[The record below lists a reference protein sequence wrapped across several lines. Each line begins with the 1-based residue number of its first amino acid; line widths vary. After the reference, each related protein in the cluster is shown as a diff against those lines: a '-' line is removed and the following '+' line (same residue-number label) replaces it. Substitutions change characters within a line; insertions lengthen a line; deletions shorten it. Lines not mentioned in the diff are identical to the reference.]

1 LLDEVLAQALL
12 EDRIEGV
19 LLDLAPRQPR
29 YQMMLDAAR
38 RLRAL
43 DRGGGWPSVASGRR
57 LEPGVVDPRVPV
69 LRLRLRLSEDLT
81 GPDPQDSETFEVA
94 LADAVRGFQ
103 ARHGLDADGV
113 VGPATLAALNVPAA
127 ERARQLEINL
137 ERWRW
142 LPADLGTRH
151 IEVNIAG
158 FDVKVVERG
167 QTVRQHRAIVGRE
180 YRQTPMFSGTMTYL
194 VLAPYWH
201 VPPNIASADKL
212 PAIKADSGMLAA
224 QRFTV
229 LDLSTNAPVDAGTVD
244 WQSLTGAEL
253 NRRYRLRQ
261 DPGPFNALGDVKFMF
276 PNAHNVYLHDT
287 PSRELFART
296 ARNFSSGCIRI
307 ENPLELAEYLL
318 SDQDGWTK
326 GRIDE
331 VVAGGVERT
340 VRLRTALPVHLLY
353 WTAWAD
359 GDGTM
364 QFRNDA
370 YGRDARVWQALQASP
385 PGQ

>member
-1 LLDEVLAQALL
+1 
-12 EDRIEGV
+12 
-19 LLDLAPRQPR
+19 
-29 YQMMLDAAR
+29 
-38 RLRAL
+38 
-43 DRGGGWPSVASGRR
+43 
-57 LEPGVVDPRVPV
+57 
-69 LRLRLRLSEDLT
+69 
-81 GPDPQDSETFEVA
+81 
-94 LADAVRGFQ
+94 
-103 ARHGLDADGV
+103 
-113 VGPATLAALNVPAA
+113 
-127 ERARQLEINL
+127 
-137 ERWRW
+137 
-142 LPADLGTRH
+142 
-151 IEVNIAG
+151 
-158 FDVKVVERG
+158 
-167 QTVRQHRAIVGRE
+167 
-180 YRQTPMFSGTMTYL
+180 
-194 VLAPYWH
+194 
-201 VPPNIASADKL
+201 
-212 PAIKADSGMLAA
+212 MLAA